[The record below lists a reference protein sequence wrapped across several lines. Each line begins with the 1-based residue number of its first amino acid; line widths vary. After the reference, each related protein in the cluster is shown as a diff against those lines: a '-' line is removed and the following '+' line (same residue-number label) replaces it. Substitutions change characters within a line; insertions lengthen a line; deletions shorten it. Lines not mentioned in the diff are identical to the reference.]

1 MARIAVERAMCPPYA
16 LTQDAASQ
24 SRLALVTRTSRS
36 GQAQPRWCT
45 HFSLAAILAS
55 WLALCPRTLPL
66 SPDAALGGAAKE
78 AKATNKVT
86 GR

>member
-36 GQAQPRWCT
+36 GQAQPRWRT
-45 HFSLAAILAS
+45 HCSLAAILAS

-78 AKATNKVT
+78 AKVA
-86 GR
+86 GRSPAH